1 LKCSE
6 CGGVTYHNVFRV
18 LEVVYEELNSFTDSL
33 LIQVVRCYLLLS
45 HVVAAIIYY
54 IC

>member
-1 LKCSE
+1 LKCS
-6 CGGVTYHNVFRV
+6 GWDGVTYHDVLRA
-18 LEVVYEELNSFTDSL
+18 LEVVNEELDSITDPL